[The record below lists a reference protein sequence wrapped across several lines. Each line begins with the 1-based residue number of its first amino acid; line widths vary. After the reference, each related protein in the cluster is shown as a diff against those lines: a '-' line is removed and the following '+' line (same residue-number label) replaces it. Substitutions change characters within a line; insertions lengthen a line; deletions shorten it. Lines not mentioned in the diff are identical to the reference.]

1 MTESKNLET
10 PQISGSE
17 EQMKS
22 YYESLSEKDRRR
34 YAAIEAN
41 QRGYGGLGQICKLL
55 GCNYRTIRK
64 GITELKQASLLKSSR
79 IRRPGGGRKKAI
91 ETIAGINEA
100 FLSIIENHTAG
111 SPMNQE
117 LKWTNLTRQQIADLL
132 ATAGISV
139 SVTVVDQLL
148 LNHQFHRRKAVK
160 TKACGSS
167 EHRNEQFEKIAVL
180 KREYGA
186 QGNPVMSMDSKKKS

>member
-1 MTESKNLET
+1 
-10 PQISGSE
+10 
-17 EQMKS
+17 MKS

-41 QRGYGGLGQICKLL
+41 KRGYGGLGQISLLL

-64 GITELKQASLLKSSR
+64 GITELKQPSLGNSPQYSSSGWGQKKKPS
-79 IRRPGGGRKKAI
+79 RRFQELMKH
-91 ETIAGINEA
+91 
-100 FLSIIENHTAG
+100 FLSVVEHHTAG

-132 ATAGISV
+132 AATGISV

-148 LNHQFHRRKAVK
+148 AKHQFRRRKALK

-167 EHRNEQFEKIAVL
+167 EHRNEQFENIAHL
-180 KREYGA
+180 KTEYLG

>member
-1 MTESKNLET
+1 MET
-10 PQISGSE
+10 PQISSSE

-41 QRGYGGLGQICKLL
+41 KRGYGGLRQIGLLL
-55 GCNYRTIRK
+55 GCNYRTIKK
-64 GITELKQASLLKSSR
+64 GIAELKQPNLLNSPS

-91 ETIAGINEA
+91 ETISDINEA
-100 FLSIIENHTAG
+100 FLGVIENHTAG

-132 ATAGISV
+132 AATGISV

-148 LNHQFHRRKAVK
+148 ANHQFHRRKAVK

-167 EHRNEQFEKIAVL
+167 EHRNEQFEKIAAL
-180 KREYGA
+180 KREYLE
-186 QGNPVMSMDSKKKS
+186 QGNPVVSMDSKKKS

>member
-1 MTESKNLET
+1 MET
-10 PQISGSE
+10 SQISSSE

-41 QRGYGGLGQICKLL
+41 KRGYGGLGQISLLL

-64 GITELKQASLLKSSR
+64 GITELKQPSLGNSPS

-91 ETIAGINEA
+91 ETISGINEA
-100 FLSIIENHTAG
+100 FLSVVEHHTAG

-132 ATAGISV
+132 AATGISV

-148 LNHQFHRRKAVK
+148 AKHQFRRRKALK

-167 EHRNEQFEKIAVL
+167 EHRNEQFENIAHL
-180 KREYGA
+180 KTEYLG